1 MNPPGP
7 GFADAARDLPSVKNG
22 MAECEAGARVLKPVT
37 GMNPFSI
44 FRKNTA
50 RSRQNPAAYRA

>member
-22 MAECEAGARVLKPVT
+22 MAECEAGARVLKRVT
-37 GMNPFSI
+37 GMNPFFYFPEKYRSI
-44 FRKNTA
+44 SAN
-50 RSRQNPAAYRA
+50 SGGL